1 MGKKSKGLDVLKMI
15 APFQDSL
22 QEVLDQ
28 QAGILANGV
37 KG

>member
-1 MGKKSKGLDVLKMI
+1 MLSLLIYQNYMN
-15 APFQDSL
+15 AFYQDSL